1 MTARDLAKRLCVRGL
16 LRPLVRL
23 RAPCVLA
30 VTGSHGK
37 TTTAL
42 LLASLYG
49 RAGYRVTVCTTEGI
63 YRAGRLVSPGDFA
76 GANGVWRALR
86 TDGPDVLVAETA
98 RGGLIKWG
106 AGFTQCDA
114 AAVTC
119 IGADH
124 LGRDGLATREQL
136 AAVKGELVARVR
148 PGGVVALNA
157 DEPLARGLATRTTI
171 APTWISAGADIP
183 AGPAV
188 FARAGQLWRR
198 DAAGEQP
205 VLDLAQVGLL
215 DDGLRPYN
223 LTAAG
228 IAVAFAHGL
237 RQRLPVSNDVLRAVL
252 TEFGRAPGDVPC
264 RNELVRWGKDWLL
277 LSSATH
283 PVAAEQDAVLIAGL
297 RARLGV
303 ARVNLVLTGLEDRE
317 PAALTENARLLGAVA
332 DRAWVRPSRLTPAA
346 AAPALVQALCA
357 GLGAL
362 PHEADG
368 GRPLEELARADA
380 ARGSGPRL
388 WVITLARYQPGFDAE
403 RYRGAAMR

>member
-1 MTARDLAKRLCVRGL
+1 MTRTRDRAKRLLVRGL

-23 RAPCVLA
+23 RRPVILA

-42 LLASLYG
+42 LLARLYG
-49 RAGYRVTVCTTEGI
+49 AAGYRVAACTSEGVF
-63 YRAGRLVSPGDFA
+63 RGGRLIHAGDFA
-76 GANGVWRALR
+76 GANGIWRALR
-86 TDGPDVLVAETA
+86 TDRPDVLVAETA

-106 AGFTQCDA
+106 AGFTHCDA

-157 DEPLARGLATRTTI
+157 DEPLTRGLAARTTI
-171 APTWISAGADIP
+171 APTWISAGADSP

-198 DAAGEQP
+198 DDAGEQP
-205 VLDLAQVGLL
+205 VLNLAEVGLL
-215 DDGLRPYN
+215 DGGLRPYN

-237 RQRLPVSNDVLRAVL
+237 HHRLPVSNDTLRAVL

-277 LSSATH
+277 LGSATH
-283 PVAAEQDAVLIAGL
+283 PVAAARDAALIAGL
-297 RARLGV
+297 RARLRV
-303 ARVNLVLTGLEDRE
+303 TRVNLVLTGLGDRA
-317 PAALTENARLLGAVA
+317 PAALTEYAHLLGAVA
-332 DRAWVRPSRLTPAA
+332 DRAWVRPARQTPPEEASE
-346 AAPALVQALCA
+346 LVHALCA
-357 GLGAL
+357 GLGTL
-362 PHEADG
+362 PHEVEQ
-368 GRPLEELARADA
+368 GRALEELARADD
-380 ARGSGPRL
+380 ARGPGPRL

-403 RYRGAAMR
+403 HYRGA

>member
-1 MTARDLAKRLCVRGL
+1 MRARDLAKRISVRGL

-37 TTTAL
+37 TTTTL
-42 LLASLYG
+42 LLARLYG
-49 RAGYRVTVCTTEGI
+49 AAGYRVTACTTEGVF
-63 YRAGRLVSPGDFA
+63 RDGRLIHAGDFA
-76 GANGVWRALR
+76 GANGIWRALR
-86 TDGPDVLVAETA
+86 ADRPQVLVAETA

-106 AGFTQCDA
+106 AGFAHCDA

-124 LGRDGLATREQL
+124 LGMAGLTSRAQL
-136 AAVKGELVARVR
+136 AEVKGEIVARVR

-157 DEPLARGLATRTTI
+157 DDPLTRGLAARTSL
-171 APTWISAGADIP
+171 APTWITARPATV

-188 FARAGQLWRR
+188 FPRDGQLWRR
-198 DAAGEQP
+198 DAAGEH
-205 VLDLAQVGLL
+205 VLLELDRIHLL
-215 DDGLRPYN
+215 DGGLRPYN

-228 IAVAFAHGL
+228 IAVALAHGL
-237 RQRLPVSNDVLRAVL
+237 HDRLPVPDEVLRAVL
-252 TEFGRAPGDVPC
+252 TDFGRAPGDVPC
-264 RNELVRWGKDWLL
+264 RNELVRWGDDWLL
-277 LSSATH
+277 LGSATH
-283 PVAAEQDAVLIAGL
+283 PIAAEQDATLIAGL

-303 ARVNLVLTGLEDRE
+303 ARGNLVRTAFEDRGP
-317 PAALTENARLLGAVA
+317 PAFREYACLLGAA
-332 DRAWVRPSRLTPAA
+332 SDRAWVRPSRLTPAA

-362 PHEADG
+362 PHEVED
-368 GRPLEELARADA
+368 GRPLEELAREDA
-380 ARGSGPRL
+380 ARGPGPRL

-403 RYRGAAMR
+403 RYRGAAAG